1 MPIASFAQE
10 SVSEPAASPR
20 HLTVAQLLPALE
32 NGGAERSTLE
42 ISRALVAAGHRS
54 VVVSAGGRM
63 VERLER
69 EGGEHIELDV
79 GSKSLRS
86 LARIGRLRRVLAGV
100 DPDIV
105 HVRSRVPAWVA
116 WYALRGM
123 HPRPHFVTTVHG
135 LNSPGRWSRIMTR
148 GDRVIAVSQTVHDF
162 VLSHYPKVDAARL
175 TVIPRG
181 IDPEAF
187 PYGYRPEGAWRDAFF
202 AQFPQLAGAPLLTL
216 PGRGTRLK
224 GHADAIVLLAELR
237 ERGIDARLLLLGVIE
252 AGREGYLREL
262 QALAAARG
270 VADLVV
276 FSPPRSDVRDVFAV
290 SALVLQLSNKPESFG
305 RTVIE
310 ALSLCRPVLG
320 YAHGGVGELLAELY
334 PAGRVPV
341 GDVDKLIV
349 RAAELLGRAPP
360 IAPLQR
366 YHLADMQASVLALY
380 QDLVAMPQRNA

>member
-1 MPIASFAQE
+1 M
-10 SVSEPAASPR
+10 
-20 HLTVAQLLPALE
+20 TVVQLLPALE

-42 ISRALVAAGHRS
+42 VSRALVAAGHRS
-54 VVVSAGGRM
+54 VVVSAGGRL
-63 VERLER
+63 VGRLER
-69 EGGEHIELDV
+69 EGGEHIALDI

-86 LARIGRLRRVLAGV
+86 LARIGTLRRTLSEV

-105 HVRSRVPAWVA
+105 HARSRVPAWIA

-123 HPRPHFVTTVHG
+123 HPRPYFVTTVHG

-162 VLSHYPKVDAARL
+162 VLSHYPRIDASKL
-175 TVIPRG
+175 SVIPRG

-187 PYGYRPEGAWRDAFF
+187 PYGYRPENAWRDAFF
-202 AQFPQLAGAPLLTL
+202 AEFPQLAGAPLLTL
-216 PGRGTRLK
+216 PARGTRLK
-224 GHADAIVLLAELR
+224 GHADAIALIAGLS
-237 ERGIDARLLLLGVIE
+237 ERGVDARLFLMGIVE
-252 AGREGYLREL
+252 PGREAYLKEM
-262 QALAAARG
+262 QALARQRG

-276 FSPPRSDVRDVFAV
+276 FSPPRNDVRDVFAV
-290 SALVLQLSNKPESFG
+290 SDLVLQLSNRPESFG
-305 RTVIE
+305 RTVVE

-320 YAHGGVGELLAELY
+320 YAHGGAGELLAELY

-341 GDVDKLIV
+341 GDLDKLID

-366 YHLADMQASVLALY
+366 YRLADMQEQVLNVYA
-380 QDLVAMPQRNA
+380 DLAATPRSK

>member
-1 MPIASFAQE
+1 MSARSALQE
-10 SVSEPAASPR
+10 LVTEPVANPHR
-20 HLTVAQLLPALE
+20 LTVVQLLPALD
-32 NGGAERSTLE
+32 NGGAERSALE
-42 ISRALVAAGHRS
+42 VSRALVAAGERS
-54 VVVSAGGRM
+54 VIISAGGRM
-63 VERLER
+63 VQRLER
-69 EGGEHIELDV
+69 EGGEHILLDV

-86 LARIGRLRRVLAGV
+86 LARIGTLRRILSDL

-105 HVRSRVPAWVA
+105 HARSRVPAWVA
-116 WYALRGM
+116 WYALRGL

-162 VLSHYPKVDAARL
+162 VLTHYPATDAARIS
-175 TVIPRG
+175 VVPRG
-181 IDPEAF
+181 IDPDAF
-187 PYGYRPEGAWRDAFF
+187 PYGYRPDDGWRRAFF
-202 AQFPQLAGAPLLTL
+202 AEFPQLAGAPLLTL

-224 GHADAIVLLAELR
+224 GHADAIALVAGLR
-237 ERGIDARLLLLGVIE
+237 ERGIETRLLLLGIVDPLR
-252 AGREGYLREL
+252 AAYVREMR
-262 QALAAARG
+262 ALAARRG
-270 VADLVV
+270 VADMVV
-276 FSPPRSDVRDVFAV
+276 FTPPRNDVRDVFAV
-290 SALVLQLSNKPESFG
+290 SDLVLQLSNKPESFG

-366 YHLADMQASVLALY
+366 YRLADMQAGVLAVYAEL
-380 QDLVAMPQRNA
+380 AATPRRA